1 MEHPAIYEM
10 RFAAHET
17 QVAKINR
24 EGWKQ
29 TKADKGATAATARQ
43 ESRDRVPAG
52 RLAGLFAL
60 IARRAP
66 AAEPTTAQLG

>member
-1 MEHPAIYEM
+1 MENPAVFEM
-10 RFAAHET
+10 RLAAHET

-29 TKADKGATAATARQ
+29 TKADKGATAAAGRQ

-60 IARRAP
+60 ITRRAR
-66 AAEPTTAQLG
+66 AAEPTTAQVG

>member
-1 MEHPAIYEM
+1 MENPAVFEM
-10 RFAAHET
+10 RLTAHET

-29 TKADKGATAATARQ
+29 TKAGKGATAAAGRQ
-43 ESRDRVPAG
+43 EQNSPG

-60 IARRAP
+60 ITRRART
-66 AAEPTTAQLG
+66 AEPTTAQVG